1 MGGRGEGGGGAEL
14 RGAGRKGRGR
24 TLHHAPRD
32 CCCPQAEGN
41 LNIVM
46 EFASLGSVEEAI
58 KQRQAS
64 RVPFAEPTVIAWLQQ
79 LGGALQHM
87 HSKQILHRDLKVC
100 MPPQRL
106 QPRVRGCA
114 APYVREDAAA
124 LGIRGELSVP
134 YLHRHT
140 SRPRTSSSPRTALPM
155 ARSSWATLASPRR
168 SRRSPTSP

>member
-1 MGGRGEGGGGAEL
+1 MERGGQGRGGGGGAEL

-87 HSKQILHRDLKVC
+87 HSKQILHRDLKVHASEA
-100 MPPQRL
+100 
-106 QPRVRGCA
+106 A
-114 APYVREDAAA
+114 APCVGGCDP
-124 LGIRGELSVP
+124 VC
-134 YLHRHT
+134 
-140 SRPRTSSSPRTALPM
+140 
-155 ARSSWATLASPRR
+155 
-168 SRRSPTSP
+168 